1 VYAGVVLASVGAAR
15 WSSDQSH
22 RDTVNAARAAAR
34 AQHHYQIVGCLRGTA
49 DRVDASKTNAIDSL
63 RDQVLED
70 EGTAKA
76 RQAHRDSSDQK
87 RAVAVDYYSR
97 TGLAGQPSMRTLSQI
112 VPQAPDVLAQQQAY
126 CARVYP
132 LVLP

>member
-1 VYAGVVLASVGAAR
+1 
-15 WSSDQSH
+15 
-22 RDTVNAARAAAR
+22 
-34 AQHHYQIVGCLRGTA
+34 
-49 DRVDASKTNAIDSL
+49 VDASKTNAIDSL

-87 RAVAVDYYSR
+87 RAVAVDYYTR
-97 TGLAGQPSMRTLSQI
+97 TGLRGQPSMRTLSQI